1 MKNKKFGIAA
11 VLLSV
16 AWVVAALAVGLNT
29 YDGNTYQTL
38 LAPTADTGVGSTGTA
53 VNVGPYEGIAT
64 ILFSCT
70 KNVDSNGTNVITL
83 QSATASAGTYSTVTN
98 LAGTAVQLSQT
109 LGTGATNKA
118 IKLDLGAAHAWV
130 RAVNVPQSATG
141 TTACVIILPPK
152 GD

>member
-83 QSATASAGTYSTVTN
+83 QSATASARQCIKMDARPHVC
-98 LAGTAVQLSQT
+98 ARLSAR
-109 LGTGATNKA
+109 LC
-118 IKLDLGAAHAWV
+118 V
-130 RAVNVPQSATG
+130 RAQVPV
-141 TTACVIILPPK
+141 CR
-152 GD
+152 